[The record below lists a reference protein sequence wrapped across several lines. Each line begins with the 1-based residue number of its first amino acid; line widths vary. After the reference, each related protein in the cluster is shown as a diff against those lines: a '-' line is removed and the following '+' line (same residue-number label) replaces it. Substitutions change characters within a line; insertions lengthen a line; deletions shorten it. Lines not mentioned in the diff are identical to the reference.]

1 MPESRAPIQ
10 DIAMSRDTKRSIT
23 RRNTLRSILAV
34 AGTVA
39 APAVLRAQAGF
50 PSRPIRIV
58 VPVSPGGGVDT
69 FARLIATKVKTQRDV
84 NFIVENR
91 TGGNSTVGG
100 LEVQRAAP
108 DGYTVLF
115 HASTHNVARL
125 VLKNA
130 PYDPVKDFTPIALA
144 GETPLVHIIANSRS
158 PKTVAEIVAAVKA
171 EPDKWS
177 FATAQLG
184 APGHLAAVAFN
195 QYNGINVPI
204 IPYRGTAPAANDVV
218 GGHVPMMIEAILS
231 LLQLVRGGSVRA
243 VAVTSKKRSAL
254 APDIPTMTE
263 LGLPQLDFGA
273 WWGMW
278 GPPGLP
284 SELTQTLNG
293 WVNAAVKELG
303 QDGRLAPL
311 GIEPFAETPQ
321 AFAKYIAADYER
333 SAKLLKAANFQPE

>member
-1 MPESRAPIQ
+1 MRYDKRINRRDAMLLTAAGAVLAP
-10 DIAMSRDTKRSIT
+10 
-23 RRNTLRSILAV
+23 
-34 AGTVA
+34 G
-39 APAVLRAQAGF
+39 VLRAQTGF
-50 PSRPIRIV
+50 PGRTIRIV

-69 FARLIATKVKTQRDV
+69 FARLIAAKVKTQRDV
-84 NFIVENR
+84 TFIVENR
-91 TGGNSTVGG
+91 TGGNSTIGG

-115 HASTHNVARL
+115 HASTHNVANL

-130 PYDPVKDFTPIALA
+130 PYDPVAGFTPIAIT
-144 GETPLVHIIANSRS
+144 GETPLVHIIANDR
-158 PKTVAEIVAAVKA
+158 PQKTVAEIVAAAKA
-171 EPDKWS
+171 APDKWS

-195 QYNGINVPI
+195 QYNGLNVPI
-204 IPYRGTAPAANDVV
+204 IPYRGTAPAANDVA

-243 VAVTSKKRSAL
+243 VAVTSKKRSSL
-254 APDIPTMTE
+254 APEIPTMTE
-263 LGLPQLDFGA
+263 LGLPALNFGA

-284 SELTQTLNG
+284 ADLANTING
-293 WVNAAVKELG
+293 WVNAAVKDLAAE
-303 QDGRLAPL
+303 GRLSAL
-311 GIEPFAETPQ
+311 GIESFTESPQ
-321 AFAKYIAADYER
+321 FFAKYIAEDHDR

>member
-1 MPESRAPIQ
+1 MPHRIN
-10 DIAMSRDTKRSIT
+10 
-23 RRNTLRSILAV
+23 RRTVV
-34 AGTVA
+34 ASMLGAVA
-39 APAVLRAQAGF
+39 APSVLRAQAGF
-50 PSRPIRIV
+50 PTRPIRIV

-69 FARLIATKVKTQRDV
+69 FARLIAAKAKTQRDV

-91 TGGNSTVGG
+91 TGGNSTIGG

-115 HASTHNVARL
+115 HASTHNVADL

-130 PYDPVKDFTPIALA
+130 PYNPVTDFSPIALT
-144 GETPLVHIIANSRS
+144 GETPLVHIIANSR
-158 PKTVAEIVAAVKA
+158 PEKTVAEIVAAAKA
-171 EPDKWS
+171 NPDKWS

-195 QYNGINVPI
+195 QYTGLNLQI

-263 LGLPQLDFGA
+263 LGLPGLDFGA

-284 SELTQTLNG
+284 AELTKTLNG
-293 WVNAAVKELG
+293 WVNDAVKALAA
-303 QDGRLAPL
+303 DGRLSPL
-311 GIEPFAETPQ
+311 GIEPYTETPQ
-321 AFAKYIAADYER
+321 LFARYIAEDHAR
-333 SAKLLKAANFQPE
+333 SSKLLKAAHFQPE

>member
-1 MPESRAPIQ
+1 MPCRINR
-10 DIAMSRDTKRSIT
+10 RDAIVS
-23 RRNTLRSILAV
+23 LLGA
-34 AGTVA
+34 VA
-39 APAVLRAQAGF
+39 APGVVRAQSGF
-50 PSRPIRIV
+50 PTRAIRIV
-58 VPVSPGGGVDT
+58 VPVAPGGGVDT
-69 FARLIATKVKTQRDV
+69 FARLIAAKAKAQHDV
-84 NFIVENR
+84 QFIVENR
-91 TGGNSTVGG
+91 TGGNSTIGG

-130 PYDPVKDFTPIALA
+130 PYDPVTDFTPIALC
-144 GETPLVHIIANSRS
+144 GETPLVHIIANSR
-158 PKTVAEIVAAVKA
+158 PEKTVSEIAAAAKA
-171 EPDKWS
+171 APEKWS

-184 APGHLAAVAFN
+184 APGHIAAVAFN
-195 QYNGINVPI
+195 QYSGLNVPI

-243 VAVTSKKRSAL
+243 VAVTSKKRSVL
-254 APDIPTMTE
+254 APEIPTMTE
-263 LGLPQLDFGA
+263 LGMPGLDFGA

-284 SELTQTLNG
+284 VELLQKING
-293 WVNAAVKELG
+293 WVNDAVKDLG
-303 QDGRLAPL
+303 SEGRLAAL
-311 GIEPFAETPQ
+311 GIEPYTESPQFFGRFIAE
-321 AFAKYIAADYER
+321 DYDR